1 MKIFHAVNDANIV
14 PMFYN
19 LTKRKLNILIAYNN
33 IRGQARKLT
42 MDFRKMI
49 NLLYLDS
56 GAFSVYKNKEDISVH
71 EYLLYLQ
78 EYGDL
83 FDAFFTLDDKFD
95 DTTHN
100 LFQQINLERGLKGH
114 RKLPIPVVHDEI
126 DPLKEFE
133 MYAELGHDYIAL
145 GSMGEKKKI
154 GPEHIETIM
163 KKYPRIKVH
172 MFGTF
177 RRDILTKYRPYSAD
191 AASFGDHAKIG
202 CIYYWDPDEKKEY
215 SLYMGGRER
224 VPAPH
229 IHFMKFDKRDKVEDF
244 FKKTFSYKYED
255 FLHSNPRYI
264 ANLYF
269 FTELEKHLNSIKP
282 K

>member
-1 MKIFHAVNDANIV
+1 MKIFHAVNNANIV
-14 PMFYN
+14 RDFFN
-19 LTKRKLNILIAYNN
+19 RTGLKLNILIAYNN
-33 IRGQARKLT
+33 IKGQARKLT
-42 MDFRKMI
+42 MDYREMI

-56 GAFSVYKNKEDISVH
+56 GAFSVFMNKEDINVH

-95 DTTHN
+95 DSTHN

-114 RKLPIPVVHDEI
+114 KKLPIPVVHDET
-126 DPLKEFE
+126 DPVKEFE

-154 GPEHIETIM
+154 GPGHVEAIM

-172 MFGTF
+172 LFGTLN
-177 RRDILTKYRPYSAD
+177 RAILTKYRPYSAD
-191 AASFGDHAKIG
+191 AASWADHAKIG

-224 VPAPH
+224 TREDH
-229 IHFMKFDKRDKVEDF
+229 IHFMKFEKRDKAEDF
-244 FKKTFSYKYED
+244 LKKILNYKYED
-255 FLHSNPRYI
+255 FRHSDPRYI

-269 FTELEKHLNSIKP
+269 FTQLESHLNRKT